1 MNRFAVNFR
10 FVALLTRM
18 QMVVYLQSVDLF
30 VYCNAEQMVRIAG
43 IAHQEHFRSGER
55 IYSANDPAEAL
66 YCVVSGEVALERPGG
81 DKRRVGR
88 NETFGV
94 EEILSDRLR
103 GEDAGAVADTSV
115 LAIEADDFFDL
126 LSNNIEIVKALFR
139 QLEVQGSKRRRSSGG
154 SNGQAPVGLAA
165 RNRRTAAKRS

>member
-1 MNRFAVNFR
+1 
-10 FVALLTRM
+10 
-18 QMVVYLQSVDLF
+18 MVVYLQSVDLF
-30 VYCNAEQMVRIAG
+30 AYCSAEQMVRIAG
-43 IAHQEHFRSGER
+43 IARQERFEGGER

-66 YCVVSGEVALERPGG
+66 YCVVGGEVCLERPGG
-81 DKRRVGR
+81 GNRIVGR

-103 GEDAGAVADTSV
+103 AEDARAEADGSV

-139 QLEVQGSKRRRSSGG
+139 QLLCEPRWRSE
-154 SNGQAPVGLAA
+154 AA
-165 RNRRTAAKRS
+165 EEAVEEEAAALPIPG